1 MSLCCPLPE
10 TRHYLSVPKALFAAL
25 AELSPEARDRFL
37 DQALVRTQ
45 GRTPVLVCDANRRLL
60 KPCHPARAREL
71 LRRKR
76 ARVLSSDPLLLQL
89 HRVVVPAPV
98 TGKADRDTSGREG

>member
-10 TRHYLSVPKALFAAL
+10 TRHYLSVPKALFAAI
-25 AELSPEARDRFL
+25 AELSPDARDRLL
-37 DQALVRTQ
+37 DQALARVQ

-71 LRRKR
+71 LRRRR
-76 ARVLSSDPLLLQL
+76 ARVLSTDPLLLQL
-89 HRVVVPAPV
+89 HRAVVAA
-98 TGKADRDTSGREG
+98 GADAEPSP

>member
-10 TRHYLSVPKALFAAL
+10 TRHYLSVPKALFASL
-25 AELSPEARDRFL
+25 AELTPAARDRL
-37 DQALVRTQ
+37 MDQALARVQ

-60 KPCHPARAREL
+60 KPCCPARAREL

-76 ARVLSSDPLLLQL
+76 ARVLSTDPLLLQL
-89 HRVVVPAPV
+89 HRVVVPESAP
-98 TGKADRDTSGREG
+98 

>member
-10 TRHYLSVPKALFAAL
+10 TRHYLSVPKALFASL
-25 AELSPEARDRFL
+25 AELSPQARDRFL
-37 DQALVRTQ
+37 DQALARVQ

-76 ARVLSSDPLLLQL
+76 ARVLSTDPFLLQL
-89 HRVVVPAPV
+89 KRVVAPEL
-98 TGKADRDTSGREG
+98 AQ